1 MTFYCFRTMN
11 TVETFGTFCNGNH
24 CCINLKNHCFVFP
37 KVVRQKFVGMWVHLY
52 FSDIKILRDIVYKN
66 ILESYRK

>member
-1 MTFYCFRTMN
+1 
-11 TVETFGTFCNGNH
+11 
-24 CCINLKNHCFVFP
+24 
-37 KVVRQKFVGMWVHLY
+37 MWVHLY